1 MNEMRSGE
9 VKKRIVGATPGE
21 TDNRLEDE
29 PEPEPRQEERRFI
42 TNERRE
48 LQVCSRRQPRVGEQ
62 V

>member
-29 PEPEPRQEERRFI
+29 PEPEPRQEER
-42 TNERRE
+42 
-48 LQVCSRRQPRVGEQ
+48 
-62 V
+62 